1 MDARPLRDDGQPDFP
16 KNAARTAQGL
26 VLDDKIA
33 NDHPREGSLVE
44 GSDSM
49 KVVDAV
55 PRQAAPAGLIASS
68 GPSPARSAAAPV
80 IVAKGL
86 TVGYKLHRE
95 RKKLTALRNIDLT
108 INRGE
113 FVVLVGPS
121 GCGKTTFINAIAG
134 LVEPWEGTIE
144 VNGKPVN
151 GPGPDRAMVFQ
162 DYALMPW
169 RTVEANI
176 RMPFEFQDLGLSK
189 QEMDERVRRYID
201 LVDLTGFEKSYP
213 YELSGGMKQRVG
225 IARALVS
232 EPDIL
237 LADEPFAAI
246 DAMTREA
253 MQSELERF
261 VAKTGQTVV
270 FITHSIDE
278 AVILGDRVAVI
289 SYRPGQI
296 KEIVDVN
303 LPRPRF
309 DYDVKTLPEYSELR
323 DHIWRLVKDE
333 ALQTARGAQ

>member
-1 MDARPLRDDGQPDFP
+1 MGVERAAWGGEPQEQALQECGVNTWEDEEKVSLAESSLAQAGQS
-16 KNAARTAQGL
+16 KAA
-26 VLDDKIA
+26 V
-33 NDHPREGSLVE
+33 
-44 GSDSM
+44 
-49 KVVDAV
+49 
-55 PRQAAPAGLIASS
+55 AAPA
-68 GPSPARSAAAPV
+68 AATPV
-80 IVAKGL
+80 IVSKGL
-86 TVGYKLHRE
+86 TVGYELHRE
-95 RKKLTALRNIDLT
+95 RKKLTALRDISLT
-108 INRGE
+108 VNRGE

-134 LVEPWEGTIE
+134 LVEPWEGSIE
-144 VNGKPVN
+144 VNGKTVA

-176 RMPFEFQDLGLSK
+176 RMPFEMQSLGVPK
-189 QEMDERVRRYID
+189 EEIDERVRRYIE
-201 LVDLTGFEKSYP
+201 LVDLKGFEKSFP

-225 IARALVS
+225 IARALVT

-253 MQSELERF
+253 MQSELESF

-278 AVILGDRVAVI
+278 AVILGDRVVVI

-323 DHIWRLVKDE
+323 DRIWRLVKDE
-333 ALQTARGAQ
+333 AIQSARGAKR

>member
-1 MDARPLRDDGQPDFP
+1 VNSPHIR
-16 KNAARTAQGL
+16 AATA
-26 VLDDKIA
+26 VA
-33 NDHPREGSLVE
+33 GS
-44 GSDSM
+44 SPA
-49 KVVDAV
+49 AV
-55 PRQAAPAGLIASS
+55 PTG
-68 GPSPARSAAAPV
+68 AAPV
-80 IVAKGL
+80 IVSKDL
-86 TVGYKLHRE
+86 TVGYNLHRE
-95 RKKLTALRNIDLT
+95 RKRLTALRNINLSVH
-108 INRGE
+108 RGE

-121 GCGKTTFINAIAG
+121 GCGKTTFINAVAG
-134 LVEPWEGTIE
+134 LVQPWEGTIE
-144 VNGKPVN
+144 VNGRPVK

-169 RTVEANI
+169 RTVESNV
-176 RMPFEFQDLGLSK
+176 RMPFEFQKLGLSK
-189 QEMDERVRRYID
+189 EEMDERVRRYIE

-225 IARALVS
+225 IARALVG

-253 MQSELERF
+253 MQGELERF
-261 VAKTGQTVV
+261 VAKTAQTVV

-278 AVILGDRVAVI
+278 AVTLADRVAVI

-296 KEIVDVN
+296 KEIVEVK

-309 DYDVKTLPEYSELR
+309 DYDVKVLPEYGELR

-333 ALQTARGAQ
+333 AFQASRGEKR

>member
-1 MDARPLRDDGQPDFP
+1 MNDPRIRA
-16 KNAARTAQGL
+16 TAG
-26 VLDDKIA
+26 VA
-33 NDHPREGSLVE
+33 GS
-44 GSDSM
+44 
-49 KVVDAV
+49 
-55 PRQAAPAGLIASS
+55 PP
-68 GPSPARSAAAPV
+68 AAAPTGAPPV
-80 IVAKGL
+80 IVSKGL
-86 TVGYKLHRE
+86 TVGYNLHRE
-95 RKKLTALRNIDLT
+95 RKRLTALKNIHLSVH
-108 INRGE
+108 RGE

-121 GCGKTTFINAIAG
+121 GCGKTTFINAVAG
-134 LVEPWEGTIE
+134 LVDPWEGTIE
-144 VNGKPVN
+144 VNGRPVT

-169 RTVEANI
+169 RTVESNV
-176 RMPFEFQDLGLSK
+176 RMPFEFQRLGLSK
-189 QEMDERVRRYID
+189 EEMDARVRRYIE
-201 LVDLTGFEKSYP
+201 LVDLKGFEKSYP

-225 IARALVS
+225 IARALVC

-253 MQSELERF
+253 MQGELERF

-278 AVILGDRVAVI
+278 AVTLADRVAVI

-296 KEIVDVN
+296 KEVVDVK

-309 DYDVKTLPEYSELR
+309 SYDVKTLPEYGELR

-333 ALQTARGAQ
+333 AFQASRGEKR

>member
-1 MDARPLRDDGQPDFP
+1 MVASVGKKHRDTPPNPSRQP
-16 KNAARTAQGL
+16 A
-26 VLDDKIA
+26 
-33 NDHPREGSLVE
+33 
-44 GSDSM
+44 
-49 KVVDAV
+49 
-55 PRQAAPAGLIASS
+55 
-68 GPSPARSAAAPV
+68 AAAPV
-80 IVAKGL
+80 IVAKNL

-95 RKKLTALRNIDLT
+95 RKRLTALRDINLT
-108 INRGE
+108 VNAGE

-121 GCGKTTFINAIAG
+121 GCGKTTFINAISG
-134 LVEPWEGTIE
+134 LVEPWEGSIE
-144 VNGKPVN
+144 VNGRPVT

-169 RTVEANI
+169 RTVESNI
-176 RMPFEFQDLGLSK
+176 RMPFELQKLGLSK
-189 QEMDERVRRYID
+189 QEMDERVRRYIE
-201 LVDLTGFEKSYP
+201 LVELTGFENSFP

-225 IARALVS
+225 IARALVC

-261 VAKTGQTVV
+261 VAETGQTVV

-278 AVILGDRVAVI
+278 AITLGDRIAVI
-289 SYRPGQI
+289 SHRPGRI
-296 KEIVDVN
+296 KELVDVN

-309 DYDVKTLPEYSELR
+309 DHDIKTLPEYGELR

-333 ALQTARGAQ
+333 ALQGAFGEK

>member
-1 MDARPLRDDGQPDFP
+1 MQPEETARRGAAPDASP
-16 KNAARTAQGL
+16 
-26 VLDDKIA
+26 
-33 NDHPREGSLVE
+33 
-44 GSDSM
+44 
-49 KVVDAV
+49 
-55 PRQAAPAGLIASS
+55 APAG
-68 GPSPARSAAAPV
+68 AAPV
-80 IVAKGL
+80 IVSRDL

-95 RKKLTALRNIDLT
+95 RKRLTALRDISLT
-108 INRGE
+108 VNAGE

-134 LVEPWEGTIE
+134 LIEPWEGSIE
-144 VNGKPVN
+144 VNGRPVT

-169 RTVEANI
+169 RTVESNI
-176 RMPFEFQDLGLSK
+176 RMPFELQDLGLSR
-189 QEMDERVRRYID
+189 EEIDERVRRYID
-201 LVDLTGFEKSYP
+201 LVDLTGFEKSFP

-253 MQSELERF
+253 MQGELERF

-278 AVILGDRVAVI
+278 AITLGDRVVVI
-289 SYRPGQI
+289 SYRPGRI
-296 KEIVDVN
+296 RETVDVG

-309 DYDVKTLPEYSELR
+309 DHDVKSLPQYSELR

-333 ALQTARGAQ
+333 ALQSAYGDKR

>member
-1 MDARPLRDDGQPDFP
+1 MTAVRQDS
-16 KNAARTAQGL
+16 KRTSGAEEMPGRT
-26 VLDDKIA
+26 K
-33 NDHPREGSLVE
+33 G
-44 GSDSM
+44 
-49 KVVDAV
+49 VVDFAKTKRSGA
-55 PRQAAPAGLIASS
+55 PSPAPAGAD
-68 GPSPARSAAAPV
+68 PV
-80 IVAKGL
+80 IVSEGL

-95 RKKLTALRNIDLT
+95 RKKLTALRDITLT
-108 INRGE
+108 VNRGE

-121 GCGKTTFINAIAG
+121 GCGKTTFINAVAG
-134 LVEPWEGTIE
+134 LVEPWEGTIM
-144 VNGKPVN
+144 VNGKPVR

-169 RTVEANI
+169 RTVESNI
-176 RMPFEFQDLGLSK
+176 RMPFEFQNLGLSK
-189 QEMDERVRRYID
+189 AEKDERVRRFLE
-201 LVDLTGFEKSYP
+201 LVGLTGFEKSYP

-253 MQSELERF
+253 MQSELERI
-261 VAKTGQTVV
+261 VSRTRQTVV

-278 AVILGDRVAVI
+278 AITLADRIVVI
-289 SYRPGQI
+289 SFRPGRI
-296 KEIVDVN
+296 KEVIDVN

-309 DYDVKTLPEYSELR
+309 DRDLKTLPEYGELH

-333 ALQTARGAQ
+333 AYQASLGAKR

>member
-1 MDARPLRDDGQPDFP
+1 MTLMEAKPQ
-16 KNAARTAQGL
+16 NAMQDQASA
-26 VLDDKIA
+26 
-33 NDHPREGSLVE
+33 P
-44 GSDSM
+44 
-49 KVVDAV
+49 V
-55 PRQAAPAGLIASS
+55 PAATV
-68 GPSPARSAAAPV
+68 PV
-80 IVAKGL
+80 IVSKGL

-95 RKKLTALRNIDLT
+95 RKRLTALRDISLSV
-108 INRGE
+108 NRGE

-121 GCGKTTFINAIAG
+121 GCGKTTYINAISG

-144 VNGKPVN
+144 VNGRPVS

-169 RTVEANI
+169 RTVESNI
-176 RMPFEFQDLGLSK
+176 RMPFEFQDLNISK
-189 QEMDERVRRYID
+189 EEIDERVRRYIS

-261 VAKTGQTVV
+261 VAKTDQTVI

-278 AVILGDRVAVI
+278 AITLADRVVVI
-289 SYRPGQI
+289 SFRPGRI
-296 KEIVDVN
+296 KEVVDVN

-309 DYDVKTLPEYSELR
+309 DYDVKTLPEYGELR
-323 DHIWRLVKDE
+323 DHIWQLVKDE
-333 ALQTARGAQ
+333 ALQGARGEK

>member
-1 MDARPLRDDGQPDFP
+1 MVTERLSEVP
-16 KNAARTAQGL
+16 KSPSST
-26 VLDDKIA
+26 
-33 NDHPREGSLVE
+33 
-44 GSDSM
+44 
-49 KVVDAV
+49 
-55 PRQAAPAGLIASS
+55 PAIG
-68 GPSPARSAAAPV
+68 APV
-80 IVAKGL
+80 IVSENM
-86 TVGYKLHRE
+86 TIGYKLHRE
-95 RKKLTALRNIDLT
+95 RKKLTALRDISLT

-121 GCGKTTFINAIAG
+121 GCGKTTFINAVAG
-134 LVEPWEGTIE
+134 LVQPWEGT
-144 VNGKPVN
+144 VKVKGLPVT

-169 RTVEANI
+169 RTVESNI
-176 RMPFEFQDLGLSK
+176 RMPFELQKLGLSK
-189 QEMDERVRRYID
+189 QEMDERTNRFLD
-201 LVDLTGFEKSYP
+201 LVGLKGFRKSYP

-253 MQSELERF
+253 MQSELERI
-261 VAKTGQTVV
+261 VSKTGQTVV

-278 AVILGDRVAVI
+278 AITLADRVVVI
-289 SYRPGQI
+289 SFRPGRI
-296 KEIVDVN
+296 KEIVDIN

-309 DYDVKTLPEYSELR
+309 DYDLKTLPEYGELY

-333 ALQTARGAQ
+333 AFAAARGA